1 MSFFPSLPEK
11 TPAGEAIS
19 TGLDGVDAM
28 LGTGGLPRGRVVE
41 IFGAADCGKTT
52 IALNWVAAAQMQQ
65 ATAVYVDVER
75 KLDNGWAK
83 AAGVNLEDLVVLS
96 PDSGPE
102 AIGMVESLLRTF
114 TIDLVVVD
122 SAAALVSN
130 EELEA
135 AIEDAPAELH
145 TEFLSRSL
153 RRLHNLIERG
163 RCSLVFVNQL
173 RLREREEIM
182 ETSSGSRALA
192 LYSAIRIRVS
202 QGPALFEGGR
212 VVGAQLHLTTVKN
225 KLAEPFAEAGMELRG
240 ARLTAGARK
249 APEREAAQ
257 RKAARLGMA
266 R

>member
-1 MSFFPSLPEK
+1 
-11 TPAGEAIS
+11 
-19 TGLDGVDAM
+19 M

>member
-1 MSFFPSLPEK
+1 MNFFPSLPQK
-11 TPAGEAIS
+11 PSGEAIP
-19 TGLDGVDAM
+19 TGLEGVDAM

-41 IFGAADCGKTT
+41 VFGAADCGKTT
-52 IALNWVAAAQMQQ
+52 IALNWVAAAQTRG
-65 ATAVYVDVER
+65 ATAVYVDAER
-75 KLDNGWAK
+75 KLDTAWAK
-83 AAGVNLEDLVVLS
+83 AAGVNLEDLIVLR
-96 PDSGPE
+96 PDTGPE

-122 SAAALVSN
+122 SAAALVSG

-135 AIEDAPAELH
+135 AIENAPAELH

-153 RRLHNLIERG
+153 RRLNNLIERG
-163 RCSLVFVNQL
+163 RCSLLFVNQL

-192 LYSAIRIRVS
+192 LYAAIRIRIS
-202 QGPALFEGGR
+202 QGPALSEGGR

-225 KLAEPFAEAGMELRG
+225 KLAEPFAEAGIELRG
-240 ARLTAGARK
+240 ARVSMSGRK
-249 APEREAAQ
+249 APEREAPQ
-257 RKAARLGMA
+257 RKAARVGTV